1 MEIKRN
7 KTYIAKNTDI
17 SRKWYIVDAKDM
29 ILGRLAVKVAN
40 VLRGK
45 NKPNFSPHLDTGDG
59 VIVINAK
66 DIRVT
71 GRKMKQKVYQ
81 RFTGYPGGLREVT
94 LEKMLD
100 KKPEVVITH
109 AVENMLP
116 DNKLQKIFL
125 KRLKVFKDDVYPH
138 KSQNPVKLE
147 VL

>member
-7 KTYIAKNTDI
+7 KTYIAKKSDV
-17 SRKWYIVDAKDM
+17 SRKWYIVDAKDK

-45 NKPNFSPHLDTGDG
+45 NKPEFSPHLDIGDG

-71 GRKMKQKVYQ
+71 GRKLKQKVYQ
-81 RFTGYPGGLREVT
+81 RFTGYPSGLREVT

-100 KKPEVVITH
+100 KKPEIVITH

-116 DNKLQKIFL
+116 DNKLQKIFM

-138 KSQNPVKLE
+138 ASQNPIKLE
-147 VL
+147 VS